1 MTRKHLHQEKLYTE
15 NVHDLAYLSLW
26 NAQETLIHGKAWYWT
41 YATKEVTE
49 RTWIKKITA
58 SAKLGRIILNGKN
71 SLEQTVAVTVYNPK
85 SSGSKN
91 DLSNAE
97 EERYWNYITKR
108 VYIRAT
114 DLDLQICYE
123 MRDTDTRGRTPPS
136 WIHWCGWM
144 LDLEPSNPE
153 DLVEVYNERINAANR
168 CHRAGTTLET

>member
-1 MTRKHLHQEKLYTE
+1 MPRK
-15 NVHDLAYLSLW
+15 
-26 NAQETLIHGKAWYWT
+26 TLIHEKAWYWT
-41 YATKEVTE
+41 NVAKKVTE
-49 RTWIKKITA
+49 RSWIKKITT
-58 SAKLGRIILNGKN
+58 SAKLGHIILNEKD
-71 SLEQTVAVTVYNPK
+71 SLERTVAVTVTIRNHPD
-85 SSGSKN
+85 SKN

-97 EERYWNYITKR
+97 EERYWNYITKC

>member
-1 MTRKHLHQEKLYTE
+1 MPRKM
-15 NVHDLAYLSLW
+15 
-26 NAQETLIHGKAWYWT
+26 LIHEKARNWT
-41 YATKEVTE
+41 NVAKTVTE
-49 RTWIKKITA
+49 RSWIKKITT
-58 SAKLGRIILNGKN
+58 SAKTRAYHPQWKRFTRTDGRRH
-71 SLEQTVAVTVYNPK
+71 SYNPK

-97 EERYWNYITKR
+97 EERYWNYITKC

-153 DLVEVYNERINAANR
+153 DLVEVSNERINAANR